1 MNNFT
6 EVSKMQARSQNIWK
20 IIEENK
26 DLLKPP
32 VNNTVLWSD
41 SQFLVMLVGG
51 PNARREF
58 HVSPSDE
65 IFYQVKG
72 SCYVEIIND
81 EEKREV
87 IEVKEGEMFVLPG
100 NVPHSPHR
108 VADTYG
114 IVIEYKRQ
122 EGELEDLVW
131 LCEKCDHEVHRVTLQ
146 VTNIGQQI
154 AEGIAKFN
162 GSEELRTCDKCG
174 HVMSEK
180 VEEWQV

>member
-1 MNNFT
+1 MSNSI
-6 EVSKMQARSQNIWK
+6 EISKMQARSQNIWK
-20 IIEENK
+20 IIEDNK

-32 VNNTVLWSD
+32 VNNKALWED

-81 EEKREV
+81 ENKREV

-114 IVIEYKRQ
+114 IVIEYKRKA
-122 EGELEDLVW
+122 GELEDLVW
-131 LCEKCDHEVHRVTLQ
+131 LCDQCDHELHRATLQ

-154 AEGIAKFN
+154 AEGIAHFN
-162 GSEELRTCDKCG
+162 ATEELRTCNKCG
-174 HVMSEK
+174 HVMPET
-180 VEEWQV
+180 VEEWK

>member
-1 MNNFT
+1 MSNSI
-6 EVSKMQARSQNIWK
+6 EISKMQARSQNIWK
-20 IIEENK
+20 IIEDNK
-26 DLLKPP
+26 ELLKPP
-32 VNNTVLWSD
+32 VNNKALWED

-81 EEKREV
+81 ENKREV

-114 IVIEYKRQ
+114 IVIEYKRKA
-122 EGELEDLVW
+122 GELEDLVW
-131 LCEKCDHEVHRVTLQ
+131 LCDQCDHELHRATLQ

-154 AEGIAKFN
+154 AEGIAHFN
-162 GSEELRTCDKCG
+162 ATEELRTCNKCG
-174 HVMSEK
+174 HVMPET
-180 VEEWQV
+180 VEEWK

>member
-1 MNNFT
+1 MSNSI

-20 IIEENK
+20 IIEDNK
-26 DLLKPP
+26 ELLKPP
-32 VNNTVLWSD
+32 VNNKALWED
-41 SQFLVMLVGG
+41 SQFLVMLLGG
-51 PNARREF
+51 ANARREF

-81 EEKREV
+81 ENKREV

-114 IVIEYKRQ
+114 IVIEYKRKQ
-122 EGELEDLVW
+122 GELEDLVW
-131 LCEKCDHEVHRVTLQ
+131 LCDECDHELHRATLQ
-146 VTNIGQQI
+146 VTNIGKQI
-154 AEGIAKFN
+154 AEGIAHFN
-162 GSEELRTCDKCG
+162 ATEELRTCDNCG
-174 HVMSEK
+174 HVMPET
-180 VEEWQV
+180 VEEWK

>member
-1 MNNFT
+1 MGNQT
-6 EVSKMQARSQNIWK
+6 EVSKMQARSQSIWG
-20 IIEENK
+20 IIENNK

-32 VNNTVLWSD
+32 VNNTVLWQD

-81 EEKREV
+81 ENKREV

-100 NVPHSPHR
+100 NVPHSSHR

-114 IVIEYKRQ
+114 MVIEYKRK

-131 LCEKCDHEVHRVTLQ
+131 LCEKCDHELHRVTLQ

-154 AEGIAKFN
+154 AEGIAHFN
-162 GSEELRTCDKCG
+162 ATEELRTCEKCN
-174 HVMSEK
+174 HVMSET
-180 VEEWQV
+180 VEEWK

>member
-1 MNNFT
+1 MSNSI
-6 EVSKMQARSQNIWK
+6 EVSKMQARSQGIWE

-26 DLLKPP
+26 ELLKPP
-32 VNNTVLWSD
+32 VNNKALWQD

-81 EEKREV
+81 ENKREV
-87 IEVKEGEMFVLPG
+87 IEVKEGEMFVLPAD
-100 NVPHSPHR
+100 VPHSPHR
-108 VADTYG
+108 IADSYG
-114 IVIEYKRQ
+114 IVIENKRK

-131 LCEKCDHEVHRVTLQ
+131 LCDKCDHELHRVTLQ

-154 AEGIAKFN
+154 AEGIAHFN
-162 GSEELRTCDKCG
+162 ASEDLRTCEKCG
-174 HVMSEK
+174 HIMSETI
-180 VEEWQV
+180 EEWK

>member
-1 MNNFT
+1 MENSI
-6 EVSKMQARSQNIWK
+6 EVSNMQARSQGIWN

-32 VNNTVLWSD
+32 VNNKALWSD

-81 EEKREV
+81 EKKREV
-87 IEVKEGEMFVLPG
+87 IEVNEGEMFVLPG

-114 IVIEYKRQ
+114 MVIEYKRK

-131 LCEKCDHEVHRVTLQ
+131 LCEECDHEVHRATLQ

-154 AEGIAKFN
+154 AEGIAYFN
-162 GSEELRTCDKCG
+162 ASEELRTCEKCG
-174 HVMSEK
+174 HVMSET
-180 VEEWQV
+180 VEEWK

>member
-1 MNNFT
+1 MSNSI

-20 IIEENK
+20 IIEDNK
-26 DLLKPP
+26 ELLKPP
-32 VNNTVLWSD
+32 VNNKALWED
-41 SQFLVMLVGG
+41 SQFLVMLLGG

-81 EEKREV
+81 ENKREV

-114 IVIEYKRQ
+114 IVIEYKRK

-131 LCEKCDHEVHRVTLQ
+131 LCDQCDHELHRATLQ
-146 VTNIGQQI
+146 VTNIGKQI
-154 AEGIAKFN
+154 AEGIAHFN
-162 GSEELRTCDKCG
+162 ASEKLRTCDNCG
-174 HVMSEK
+174 HVMPET
-180 VEEWQV
+180 VEEWK